1 MGQLMRQVALCFVRL
16 AILLFIAQ
24 NVKDGPPGLKCLA
37 ILNAINSI
45 WKKKKSHRHKFFS
58 VLDIHGLACL
68 FIL

>member
-45 WKKKKSHRHKFFS
+45 
-58 VLDIHGLACL
+58 
-68 FIL
+68 

>member
-24 NVKDGPPGLKCLA
+24 NVKDGPPGLKYLA

-45 WKKKKSHRHKFFS
+45 WKKKKKPQTQIFLCS
-58 VLDIHGLACL
+58 
-68 FIL
+68 